1 MSAKKPEEII
11 EIWTN
16 LRIEV
21 EQIDFDMNKALTKG
35 NAAAGRR
42 ARSKFRN
49 LKKLASEIIK
59 EMIEY
64 EKEQSDKS

>member
-1 MSAKKPEEII
+1 MSEKKPEEII

-16 LRIEV
+16 FRIEV

-42 ARSKFRN
+42 ARAKFRN

-59 EMIEY
+59 EMIEF
-64 EKEQSDKS
+64 EKEESSNS